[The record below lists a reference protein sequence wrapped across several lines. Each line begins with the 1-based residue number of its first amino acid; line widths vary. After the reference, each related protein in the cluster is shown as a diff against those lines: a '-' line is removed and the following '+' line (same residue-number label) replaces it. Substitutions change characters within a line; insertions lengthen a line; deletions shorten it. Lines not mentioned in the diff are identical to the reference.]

1 MNFLPSVVPHYLFHY
16 FAMLN
21 RSFSLSFFIVFLFIL
36 LPVRASAEMV
46 SVSGDDVNLR
56 GGPGTTYS
64 VKWRYG
70 SGFPL
75 RVIDKKGE
83 WLKVEDFENDT
94 GWLHRSLIKNTGFMI
109 VKANKD
115 SDKRINIR
123 SGPGTQYKIVGMAH
137 YGVVFKTIKQQQ
149 GWAHVRHE
157 SGLEGWI
164 KRTLLWGF

>member
-1 MNFLPSVVPHYLFHY
+1 
-16 FAMLN
+16 MLK
-21 RSFSLSFFIVFLFIL
+21 RAFSFCFLFVFFVIFV
-36 LPVRASAEMV
+36 PVLACAEMV

-56 GGPGTTYS
+56 SGPGTTYT

-75 RVIDKKGE
+75 RVLEKKGE
-83 WLKVEDFENDT
+83 WLKVQDFESDT
-94 GWLHRSLIKNTGFMI
+94 GWLHRSLVEKSGHMI
-109 VKANKD
+109 VKVNKD
-115 SDKRINIR
+115 SDSRINIR
-123 SGPGTQYKIVGMAH
+123 SGPGTQFKIVGMAH

-164 KRTLLWGF
+164 KRSLLWGF

>member
-1 MNFLPSVVPHYLFHY
+1 
-16 FAMLN
+16 MLK
-21 RSFSLSFFIVFLFIL
+21 RAFSFSFLFVFFVIIL
-36 LPVRASAEMV
+36 PAVAYAEMV
-46 SVSGDDVNLR
+46 SVSGDNVNLR
-56 GGPGTTYS
+56 SGPGTTYT

-75 RVIDKKGE
+75 RVLEKKGQ

-94 GWLHRSLIKNTGFMI
+94 GWLHRSLVKDSGHMI
-109 VKANKD
+109 VKVNKD
-115 SDKRINIR
+115 SDNRINIR
-123 SGPGTQYKIVGMAH
+123 SGPGTQFKIVGMAH

>member
-1 MNFLPSVVPHYLFHY
+1 
-16 FAMLN
+16 MLK
-21 RSFSLSFFIVFLFIL
+21 RAFSFSFLFVFFVIIL
-36 LPVRASAEMV
+36 PAVAYAEMV
-46 SVSGDDVNLR
+46 SVSGDNVNLR
-56 GGPGTTYS
+56 SGPGTTYT

-75 RVIDKKGE
+75 RVLEKKGQ

-94 GWLHRSLIKNTGFMI
+94 GWLHRSLVKDSGHMI
-109 VKANKD
+109 VKVNKD
-115 SDKRINIR
+115 SDNRINIR
-123 SGPGTQYKIVGMAH
+123 SGPGTQFKIVGMAH
-137 YGVVFKTIKQQQ
+137 YGVVFKTIKQQR

>member
-1 MNFLPSVVPHYLFHY
+1 MLKRAFSFIFLFV
-16 FAMLN
+16 
-21 RSFSLSFFIVFLFIL
+21 FFIIIL
-36 LPVRASAEMV
+36 PAVAFAEMA

-56 GGPGTTYS
+56 SGPGTTYT

-75 RVIDKKGE
+75 RVLEKKGE

-94 GWLHRSLIKNTGFMI
+94 GWLHRSLVKDSGHMI
-109 VKANKD
+109 VKVNKD
-115 SDKRINIR
+115 SDNRINIR
-123 SGPGTQYKIVGMAH
+123 SGPGTQFKIVGMAH

>member
-1 MNFLPSVVPHYLFHY
+1 
-16 FAMLN
+16 MLK
-21 RSFSLSFFIVFLFIL
+21 RAFSFCFLFVLFIII
-36 LPVRASAEMV
+36 LPVVTYAEMV

-56 GGPGTTYS
+56 SGPGTTYT

-75 RVIDKKGE
+75 RVLEKKGE
-83 WLKVEDFENDT
+83 WLKVEDFESDT
-94 GWLHRSLIKNTGFMI
+94 GWLHRSLVEDSGHMI
-109 VKANKD
+109 VKVNKD
-115 SDKRINIR
+115 SDNRINIR
-123 SGPGTQYKIVGMAH
+123 SGPGTQFKIVGMAH